1 MANMTK
7 YQKLQTVLKAELSS
21 GRFQVGD
28 RFYTER
34 EIMDKYQVSGITV
47 ARALSEMT
55 EQGYFERKRKLGTFV
70 KESPEMP
77 GMSGCLMTRP
87 LYINRCAFGDDAG
100 EPQDGISWF
109 VIEEIRRG
117 IINTYPGSVKIVDM
131 DTIIREAAD
140 HPDLLT
146 ILLPQYISNYME
158 DYVPGCPANT
168 IEIDL
173 PPRQYRSVNAVRP
186 NYLVGVY
193 QAMEHLIQLGHTRIG
208 FLGRP
213 ELTNRFAAYRIAF
226 ETYGLPMNPEW
237 ICRDNAML
245 SEEDG
250 AREMDRLL
258 HLKNRPSAV
267 FCGTDKLALG
277 AMRRALDQGIRIPE
291 ELSLVGFDN
300 IDASS
305 KTPIPLSTVNVPRYE
320 LGEAAVKL
328 LFERLKTGKDQPIK
342 TVMTDF
348 IIRKSTAPNKGGSK

>member
-7 YQKLQTVLKAELSS
+7 YQKLQTALKAELSS

-277 AMRRALDQGIRIPE
+277 AMRRALDRGIRIPE

-348 IIRKSTAPNKGGSK
+348 IIRKSTTIFHK

>member
-1 MANMTK
+1 MTNVTK
-7 YQKLQTVLKAELSS
+7 YQKLQTALKAELTS

-87 LYINRCAFGDDAG
+87 LYLNRCSFGDDG
-100 EPQDGISWF
+100 EEPQDGISWF
-109 VIEEIRRG
+109 VVEEIRRG

-131 DTIIREAAD
+131 DTIIREASV

-146 ILLPQYISNYME
+146 ILLPQYIDNYME
-158 DYVPGCPANT
+158 DWVPPSNS
-168 IEIDL
+168 IEIAL

-193 QAMEHLIQLGHTRIG
+193 QAMEHLIQLGHTRIA

-237 ICRDNAML
+237 ICREDALL
-245 SEEDG
+245 SEDDG
-250 AREMDRLL
+250 AREMNRLL
-258 HLKNRPSAV
+258 RLKNRPSAV

-277 AMRRALDQGIRIPE
+277 AMREALRQGIRIPE
-291 ELSLVGFDN
+291 DLSMVGFDN
-300 IDASS
+300 ISASS
-305 KTPIPLSTVNVPRYE
+305 KAPVPLSTVDVPRYE

-328 LFERLKTGKDQPIK
+328 LFERLKSGKDQPIK
-342 TVMTDF
+342 TVMTNF
-348 IIRKSTAPNKGGSK
+348 IIRKSTATNKGESK